1 MHDLMVA
8 CQELE
13 ANDLVLYRSE
23 KTNIFGVPTAPA
35 PAVAELAD
43 KLAEQ
48 TDVVTPDEDTFAAMR
63 WASKLD
69 DDANVLGLIR
79 SLPKE
84 IVQEQVRLYEKR
96 AETAVAEAAKE
107 KPKLQLC
114 PNPRYQLRMLVA
126 QRFHLYCQRQGIV
139 ADKRMPYGAMKT
151 FIEDNIVWKAKHKA
165 VQSKQIRHWYNDWC
179 STTSNILAAVADEP
193 CQVISKMSMLRSRAP
208 QKQFLRRRA
217 QGGGRPPKAPLIRQA
232 LYEWWSSIRYAID
245 WEQLAGERRSRG
257 KNTWPVFLAHLWC
270 SKSTN
275 SSKSMPTHPC

>member
-1 MHDLMVA
+1 M
-8 CQELE
+8 
-13 ANDLVLYRSE
+13 
-23 KTNIFGVPTAPA
+23 KTPLQQCV
-35 PAVAELAD
+35 
-43 KLAEQ
+43 
-48 TDVVTPDEDTFAAMR
+48 

-257 KNTWPVFLAHLWC
+257 KIPGPFSSLISGAQSPPTPRRACLRILAEQPSCGIFQDRVVVVQTMGRGLRLIHANGEQKVP
-270 SKSTN
+270 SAQEGA
-275 SSKSMPTHPC
+275 